1 MASTEL
7 RTGTRVV
14 RQPKPLHWVALGL
27 LVLSVCINYVDRG
40 NLGVAAKSIQD
51 ELRFSPDQ
59 LGILL
64 GGFFWTYSFCQIA
77 AGRMMDRWNVNWLY
91 AGGFLIWS
99 AATGITGFA
108 SSFAV
113 ILCLRFLLG
122 AGESIA
128 YPAYSKIIAETFPES
143 LRGTAN
149 AMIDAGSKIGPALG
163 ILLGVK
169 MIQAFSW
176 RMMFVLVGGASLLWL
191 VPWCLVVRRLPQ
203 HVRQSHTD
211 EGSPSYWQLVSSRAV
226 WGTVLGLFG
235 GNYTWYLFLT
245 WLPYYFETDR
255 HYTKTHLAI
264 IGSLPF
270 WTVAVASMSFGLA
283 ADALIRRGRHPGR
296 VRQAFVSLGL
306 LGCCLFVIPAVL
318 IREEWISNSF
328 FVLGCICLG
337 AFSSNHWAYSQ
348 TLAGV
353 RGAGKWTGF
362 ENCLGNFSGFIAPW
376 VSGHTLGLT
385 GSFIPAFVIAG
396 IVLIIGAIGF
406 SFVVGDPEE
415 VNWAKAKPATSEV

>member
-1 MASTEL
+1 MATTEL
-7 RTGTRVV
+7 RTGTKVV
-14 RQPKPLHWVALGL
+14 RQPTRLQWVALGL

-51 ELRFSPDQ
+51 ELRFTPDQ
-59 LGILL
+59 LGLLL
-64 GGFFWTYSFCQIA
+64 GGFFWTYSLCQIA

-91 AGGFLIWS
+91 AGGFLVWS

-122 AGESIA
+122 AGESLA

-149 AMIDAGSKIGPALG
+149 ALIDAGSKVGPALG

-176 RMMFVLVGGASLLWL
+176 RVMFVVVGGASLLWL
-191 VPWCLVVRRLPQ
+191 VPWCLVVNRLPK

-211 EGSPSYWQLVSSRAV
+211 EGSPSYRQLIRSRAV

-255 HYTKTHLAI
+255 HYTKDHLAI
-264 IGSLPF
+264 FGSLPF

-296 VRQAFVSLGL
+296 VRKAFVSFGL

-318 IREEWISNSF
+318 IREEWISNGF

-337 AFSSNHWAYSQ
+337 GFSSNHWAYSQ
-348 TLAGV
+348 RLAGV

-362 ENCLGNFSGFIAPW
+362 ENCLGNFSGVIAPW
-376 VSGHTLGLT
+376 VSGYALRVTD
-385 GSFIPAFVIAG
+385 SFIPAFVIAG
-396 IVLIIGAIGF
+396 VVLLVGAFGF

-415 VNWAKAKPATSEV
+415 VNWGPSKLRAREV